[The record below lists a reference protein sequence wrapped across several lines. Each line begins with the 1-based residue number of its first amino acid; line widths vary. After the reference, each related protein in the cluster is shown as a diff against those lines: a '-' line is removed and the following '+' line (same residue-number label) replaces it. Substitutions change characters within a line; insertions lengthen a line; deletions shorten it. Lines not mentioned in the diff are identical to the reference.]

1 MSINGRPLVVEIAR
15 TPPERERGLMY
26 REDLGWNE
34 GMLFIFKED
43 EILSFWMKNT
53 GLPLSIAFLDKNSKV
68 TDIFDMEPFSTVPVT
83 STRKCRY
90 AIEVNM
96 NFFKECNLSVG
107 DTINL
112 KMVE

>member
-1 MSINGRPLVVEIAR
+1 
-15 TPPERERGLMY
+15 MY

-34 GMLFIFKED
+34 GMLFVFNED
-43 EILSFWMKNT
+43 DILSFWMKNT
-53 GLPLSIAFLDKNSKV
+53 GLPLSIAFLDKNGKV
-68 TDIFDMEPFSTVPVT
+68 TDIFDMEPLSTVPVT

-90 AIEVNM
+90 AIEVNV